1 MSNTLKR
8 WLFRLL
14 ALGAVAGL
22 VLLARD
28 QLRDGRVEVD
38 RFSQRVRLVELPPPP
53 PPKKIELPPPEVMV
67 KEAVKTEP
75 PDPADSIDDQQA
87 MDDRLGV
94 DAEGAGAG
102 DAFGLAAKKGGK
114 DLLATAKI
122 GGDGGQGFRYYAAQI
137 ERFLERALARD
148 MQLRRGSY
156 SAIVWLWVGPGG
168 SLERYEL
175 TRSSGDVAIDAR
187 LREALAALS
196 DLGLPPPQDL
206 PQPVR
211 LRVSSR
217 EAG

>member
-14 ALGAVAGL
+14 VLGTVAGL
-22 VLLARD
+22 ILLARD
-28 QLRDGRVEVD
+28 QLRDGQVEVD
-38 RFSQRVRLVELPPPP
+38 RFTQRVRLVELPPPP

-67 KEAVKTEP
+67 KEEDKSEP
-75 PDPADSIDDQQA
+75 PDPADTIDDQQT

-122 GGDGGQGFRYYAAQI
+122 GGDGGQGFRYYATQI
-137 ERFLERALARD
+137 ERFLERALAGD

-156 SAIVWLWVGPGG
+156 SAIVWLWVGPSG

-175 TRSSGDVAIDAR
+175 TGSSGDAVIDAR
-187 LREALAALS
+187 LREALAALR
-196 DLGLPPPQDL
+196 DLGLPPPRDM

>member
-1 MSNTLKR
+1 MSDGLKS
-8 WLFRLL
+8 WLYRLL
-14 ALGAVAGL
+14 ALAVVTGL

-28 QLRDGRVEVD
+28 QLRDGQVEVD
-38 RFSQRVRLVELPPPP
+38 RFTQRVRLVELPPPP
-53 PPKKIELPPPEVMV
+53 PPKKIDLPPPEVMV
-67 KEAVKTEP
+67 QEEVKTEL
-75 PDPADSIDDQQA
+75 PDPVDSSDDQQA

-102 DAFGLAAKKGGK
+102 DGFGLAAKKGGK
-114 DLLATAKI
+114 DLLATARI

-137 ERFLERALARD
+137 ERFLERTLARD
-148 MQLRRGSY
+148 SHLRRGTY
-156 SAIVWLWVGPGG
+156 SVIVWLWVAPGG

-175 TRSSGDVAIDAR
+175 TRSSGDAAIDAR